1 MRLKESLTGQSRV
14 RGHSCHRALA
24 TGYTFS
30 LYNYPRGDQNQQ
42 YLITGLS
49 YHLKENPRVSAI
61 TSVRGVLSA
70 PSARDGAKE
79 EGSFQRYELQA
90 QPTSLAYTPA
100 RTTPKPRTTGPQTAV
115 VVGPAGQEIWTDEY
129 GRIKVQFHWDR
140 LGKRDQNS
148 GCWIRVATQWA
159 GTGFGVVSIPR
170 IGMEVIV
177 DFLNGDPDYP
187 IVTGCVYNAANMPPW
202 ALPAL
207 SLIHI

>member
-1 MRLKESLTGQSRV
+1 MELNNDEIRRYSRHLILPEVGLSGQKKICSSSVLCFFFSSRRRHTRCSRDWSSDV
-14 RGHSCHRALA
+14 CSSDL
-24 TGYTFS
+24 

-61 TSVRGVLSA
+61 TSVRGVPSA

-129 GRIKVQFHWDR
+129 GRIKVQFPWDR
-140 LGKRDQNS
+140 LGKKDQNS
-148 GCWIRVATQWA
+148 GCWIR
-159 GTGFGVVSIPR
+159 
-170 IGMEVIV
+170 
-177 DFLNGDPDYP
+177 
-187 IVTGCVYNAANMPPW
+187 
-202 ALPAL
+202 
-207 SLIHI
+207 